1 MEEDSIIINEELVEE
16 WPIQNIAKFGKNLTA
31 SEIRYYLEF
40 QEYPNTSE
48 TGFASIFN
56 VSGWDEDEARKA
68 FALTN
73 IQYSYG
79 GNGTIRTVKN
89 CEFFPN
95 ISVIKEQ
102 RECLSVK
109 VCQYASKEL
118 DIGHTSVDFS
128 TPLFENMFNANEE
141 FHKKTTLRFFAKA
154 YEYKCSHIN
163 KNGKRCNGGPILG
176 ELTQVNGLIS
186 SKKKFIGCENWKA
199 GDKNHR
205 FLTIPNN
212 IDLEL
217 LETMFN
223 ENSYHSHNNDFE
235 CCLL

>member
-1 MEEDSIIINEELVEE
+1 MKSPGE
-16 WPIQNIAKFGKNLTA
+16 FHRA

-56 VSGWDEDEARKA
+56 VSGWDENEARKA

-141 FHKKTTLRFFAKA
+141 FHKKLHFVFLPRRMN
-154 YEYKCSHIN
+154 IN
-163 KNGKRCNGGPILG
+163 VAILTKM
-176 ELTQVNGLIS
+176 ENDVNGLIS

-212 IDLEL
+212 INLEL

-235 CCLL
+235 VKFNYQYIQITIQSC

>member
-1 MEEDSIIINEELVEE
+1 MAKDSIIINEELVEE
-16 WPIQNIAKFGKNLTA
+16 NLTA

-56 VSGWDEDEARKA
+56 ISGWDEDEERKA

-79 GNGTIRTVKN
+79 GNGTIRT
-89 CEFFPN
+89 
-95 ISVIKEQ
+95 
-102 RECLSVK
+102 
-109 VCQYASKEL
+109 CQYASKEL
-118 DIGHTSVDFS
+118 DIGHTSIDFS
-128 TPLFENMFNANEE
+128 TPLFENIFNANEE

-154 YEYKCSHIN
+154 YDIN
-163 KNGKRCNGGPILG
+163 VAILTKM
-176 ELTQVNGLIS
+176 ENDVTVNGLIS

-199 GDKNHR
+199 GDKNHQ

-223 ENSYHSHNNDFE
+223 EDSYYSHNNDFE
-235 CCLL
+235 ELGWVA